1 MTGRILVTGG
11 AGALATMLRPA
22 LAAAGHAVR
31 LTDQRRI
38 WRLGANEEF
47 VRGKLADVRAM
58 RRAVA
63 GVTTILHLG
72 GGGGWAGE
80 RQWQAV
86 IDSNVTGM
94 MTLFEAARAAGVRHI
109 IFASSMH
116 VLGLHPRS
124 QPIDEDSLPA
134 PDTRYGVSKLWG
146 EGLCRL
152 YAQKYGFAV
161 RVLRIGHAVAD
172 MADAAPGQGVS
183 HADLARLCLFA
194 IDHPPTGFDIWHA
207 VAPHADY
214 PLSDGRLAR
223 DHGFAFADH
232 GPDATT
238 IFARLVANR
247 GLSDAARRHHGGD
260 FADFP

>member
-1 MTGRILVTGG
+1 MTGRILLTGA

-22 LAAAGHAVR
+22 LAAAGHVVR

-47 VRGKLADVRAM
+47 VRGKLADARAM

-63 GVTTILHLG
+63 GVSTILHLG

-80 RQWQAV
+80 RQWQGV

-94 MTLFEAARAAGVRHI
+94 LTLFEAARAAGVRHI

-232 GPDATT
+232 GPDAAT

-247 GLSDAARRHHGGD
+247 ALSDAARRHHGGD

>member
-1 MTGRILVTGG
+1 MSASILLTGA
-11 AGALATMLRPA
+11 AGALGTMLRPA
-22 LAAAGHAVR
+22 LAAAGHRVR

-38 WRLGANEEF
+38 WRLDAGEDF

-63 GVTTILHLG
+63 GVSTIIHLG
-72 GGGGWAGE
+72 GSGGWHGE
-80 RQWQAV
+80 RQWQTV

-94 MTLFEAARAAGVRHI
+94 LTLFEAARAAGVHQY

-124 QPIDEDSLPA
+124 AAIDENSLPA

-152 YAQKYGFAV
+152 YAQKYGLAV

-172 MADAAPGQGVS
+172 MADAAPGQGIS
-183 HADLARLCLFA
+183 FADLARLFLCA
-194 IDHPPTGFDIWHA
+194 IEHPPTGFDIWHG

-223 DHGFAFADH
+223 DYGFSFADH
-232 GPDATT
+232 GPDAAT
-238 IFARLVANR
+238 IFARLAADPTR
-247 GLSDAARRHHGGD
+247 SDAARRHHGGD